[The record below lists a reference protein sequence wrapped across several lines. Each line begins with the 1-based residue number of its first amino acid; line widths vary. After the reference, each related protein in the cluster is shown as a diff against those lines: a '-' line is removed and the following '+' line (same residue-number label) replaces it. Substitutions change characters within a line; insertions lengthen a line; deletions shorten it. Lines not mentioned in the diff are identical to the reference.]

1 MTFYK
6 IKCVSAPNK
15 AEGGM
20 DLDIAE
26 IGCASGPALVVDPCF
41 GPPSLTGTLGKSNRK
56 LGKCWGRNPFKLI
69 AFGTTIYNTGRNARS
84 ESNTLDKRI

>member
-41 GPPSLTGTLGKSNRK
+41 GPPSLTGTLGS
-56 LGKCWGRNPFKLI
+56 LI
-69 AFGTTIYNTGRNARS
+69 GNLESVGVGARS
-84 ESNTLDKRI
+84 NSLPSGLQSTTLGGMHVASRTH